1 MEVLARAAWAWWAS
15 GSGMTDER
23 PIEKDSVPGEPGF
36 WSVPIEQLLVDV
48 GSSPAGLSD
57 DEAKRRLVTYGP
69 NVAVRHLSQGWL
81 RGFGQQFRSP
91 ITILLFVAA
100 AVSIALGE
108 QVDGTVILL
117 ILVVSGLLGYWQE
130 HRAATAVEELLSLVR
145 TTTAVFRNGQL
156 TTIPIEDIVPG
167 DVVSLSAGTTI
178 PGDARLLES
187 KDLFVDQ
194 AALTGESYPAEKSAG
209 MIERGASLA
218 ERTNAV
224 HLGTH
229 VVSGT
234 AAALVVRTG
243 ADTEF
248 GEIAQRL
255 ELRPPETEFELGVR
269 RFGYLLLEITF
280 VLVFITFAATMAL
293 HRPVL
298 DSLLFT
304 LVLAV
309 GLTPQLLP
317 AIVSVTL
324 AQGARH
330 MAAERVIVRRL
341 ASIEDLGG
349 MQILCTDK
357 TGTITEGVVSVRAVE
372 DSAGAPSK
380 RGDLLACLN
389 ARFETGFSNPI
400 DDALRLRP
408 VLGAE
413 RYTKIDEVPYDFIRK
428 RLSVAVRDDN
438 QRLLITKG
446 AVASVLEACD
456 RAEDASGRVV
466 PIEDVRAAI
475 NGRVEDFSHDA
486 CRCLAVAYKQL
497 GTDGPVGREDEHG
510 LTFLGIIA
518 LSDPLKR
525 DVKETLADLSRL
537 GIRLTLITGDNR
549 HVANEIAKEAGL
561 DASTIRT
568 GAELRHLT
576 EDALVRDAPRISV
589 FAEIEPNQKERII
602 RALKKGGYSVGYLGD
617 GINDAAALHAADVG
631 ISVDSATDVT
641 KQAADIVLLDKD
653 LAVLGRGVREG
664 RRAFANM
671 LKYVFITTSAN
682 FGNMFSMAGATLFA
696 GFLPLLP
703 KQILLINVLSDLP
716 AMAIATDRLDPE
728 LVVKPRRWDN
738 RSIRRF
744 MITFGIVSSV
754 FDYLTFG
761 GLLFL
766 QVSAATFRTAWFLES
781 VLSEILILLVIRTR
795 RAFFRSR
802 IGSALLWS
810 SVVVACATLALPYT
824 PLASLL
830 GFVRLSPILVGGV
843 SGVVALYVVA
853 SEASK
858 RLLFKEAHL

>member
-1 MEVLARAAWAWWAS
+1 VTTAARPSSALSAHDQAA
-15 GSGMTDER
+15 R
-23 PIEKDSVPGEPGF
+23 PRDTSESEF
-36 WSVPIEQLLVDV
+36 WSVSIDQLLGDV
-48 GSSPAGLSD
+48 GSSPTGLTA
-57 DEAKRRLVTYGP
+57 DEARRRLATHGP
-69 NVAVRHLSQGWL
+69 NVAVRHASKGLL
-81 RGFGQQFRSP
+81 RGLADQFRSP
-91 ITILLFVAA
+91 ITLLLFIAA
-100 AVSIALGE
+100 AISIGVGE
-108 QVDGTVILL
+108 RVDGTVILL
-117 ILVVSGLLGYWQE
+117 ILLVSGLLGFWQE
-130 HRAATAVEELLSLVR
+130 HHAATAVNELLSLVR
-145 TTTAVFRNGQL
+145 TTTSVKRDGEL
-156 TTIPIEDIVPG
+156 TSVPIEEIVPG
-167 DVVSLSAGTTI
+167 DVVSLSAGATI
-178 PGDARLLES
+178 PGDARLLDS
-187 KDLFVDQ
+187 NDLFVDQ
-194 AALTGESYPAEKSAG
+194 AALTGESYPAEKAPG
-209 MIERGASLA
+209 TVASDAALTD
-218 ERTNAV
+218 RTNAV

-234 AAALVVRTG
+234 ATALIVRTG
-243 ADTEF
+243 SDTEF

-255 ELRPPETEFELGVR
+255 ELRPPQTEFELGVR
-269 RFGYLLLEITF
+269 HFGYLLLEITF
-280 VLVFITFAATMAL
+280 ILAIITFAANMAL

-304 LVLAV
+304 LALAV

-357 TGTITEGVVSVRAVE
+357 TGTITEGVVSIRAVE
-372 DSAGAPSK
+372 DWNGAASE
-380 RGDLLACLN
+380 RAHLFACIN
-389 ARFETGFSNPI
+389 AQLESGFSNPI
-400 DDALRLRP
+400 DDALRAHP
-408 VLGAE
+408 VAGVE
-413 RYTKIDEVPYDFIRK
+413 RYAKVDEVPYDFIRK
-428 RLSVAVRDDN
+428 RLSVAVREDE
-438 QRLLITKG
+438 QRRLLITKG
-446 AVASVLEACD
+446 AVTSVVEICD
-456 RAEDASGRVV
+456 SAEDASGRVF
-466 PIEDVRAAI
+466 PIADVRAAI
-475 NGRVEDFSHDA
+475 NAKVEAFSHDA
-486 CRCLAVAYKQL
+486 CRCLAVAYKRL
-497 GTDGPVGREDEHG
+497 DTEAPVGREAEQG
-510 LTFLGIIA
+510 LTFLGLLA
-518 LSDPLKR
+518 LSDPLKPHVR
-525 DVKETLADLSRL
+525 ETLSDLSRL

-549 HVANEIAKEAGL
+549 HVASEIASEAGL
-561 DASTIRT
+561 DASAIRT
-568 GAELRHLT
+568 GSELRHLT

-589 FAEIEPNQKERII
+589 FAEVEPNQKERII
-602 RALKKGGYSVGYLGD
+602 RALKKSGHSVGYLGD

-682 FGNMFSMAGATLFA
+682 FGNMFSMAGATFFA
-696 GFLPLLP
+696 SFLPLLP

-761 GLLFL
+761 ALLFL
-766 QVSAATFRTAWFLES
+766 HVPASTFRTAWFLES

-795 RAFFRSR
+795 RAFFRSP

-810 SVVVACATLALPYT
+810 SVGAAGVTLALPYT

-830 GFVRLSPILVGGV
+830 GFAPLPFVLVAGV
-843 SGVVALYVVA
+843 CAIVALYVLA

-858 RLLFKEAHL
+858 RLLFSEAHL

>member
-1 MEVLARAAWAWWAS
+1 MTTAASVRTTMPANGDHSA
-15 GSGMTDER
+15 
-23 PIEKDSVPGEPGF
+23 DSTLRHSDF
-36 WSVPIEQLLVDV
+36 WSMPVDQLLVEV
-48 GSSPAGLSD
+48 VSSPGGLTR
-57 DEAKRRLVTYGP
+57 DEAARRLGIHGP
-69 NVAVRHLSQGWL
+69 NVAVRHVTRGWV
-81 RGFGQQFRSP
+81 RGLADQFRSP
-91 ITILLFVAA
+91 ITLLLFVAA
-100 AVSIALGE
+100 AASIGLGE
-108 QVDGTVILL
+108 RVDGTVILL
-117 ILVVSGLLGYWQE
+117 ILLVSGLLGFWQE
-130 HRAATAVEELLSLVR
+130 YRATTAVNELLSLVR
-145 TTTAVFRNGQL
+145 TTTSVLRDGRL
-156 TTIPIEDIVPG
+156 TDIPIENIVPG
-167 DVVSLSAGTTI
+167 DVVSLAAGATV
-178 PGDARLLES
+178 PGDSRLLDS

-194 AALTGESYPAEKSAG
+194 AALTGESFPAEKSAG
-209 MIERGASLA
+209 TVSADTSLG

-234 AAALVVRTG
+234 ATALVVRTG

-248 GEIAQRL
+248 GEIARRL
-255 ELRPPETEFELGVR
+255 ELRPPQTEFELGVR
-269 RFGYLLLEITF
+269 HFGYLLLEITS
-280 VLVFITFAATMAL
+280 VLVIITFAANMAL

-304 LVLAV
+304 LALAV

-317 AIVSVTL
+317 AIVTITL

-330 MAAERVIVRRL
+330 MAAEQVIVRRL
-341 ASIEDLGG
+341 SSIEDLGG

-357 TGTITEGVVSVRAVE
+357 TGTITEGVASVRAVE
-372 DSAGAPSK
+372 DWTGAASE
-380 RGDLLACLN
+380 RGHLFACLN

-400 DDALRLRP
+400 DDALRKRA
-408 VLGAE
+408 VSSAE
-413 RYTKIDEVPYDFIRK
+413 AYTKVDEVPYDFIRK
-428 RLSVAVRDDN
+428 RLSVAVRDTN
-438 QRLLITKG
+438 RRLLITKG
-446 AVASVLEACD
+446 AVASVVDACD
-456 RAEDASGRVV
+456 RAEDANGRNV
-466 PIEDVRAAI
+466 PINEARAAI
-475 NGRVEDFSHDA
+475 AARVEAFSHDA
-486 CRCLAVAYKQL
+486 CRCLAVAYKEL
-497 GTDGPVGREDEHG
+497 DASSPVSRDDERG
-510 LTFLGIIA
+510 LTFLGILA
-518 LSDPLKR
+518 LNDPLKPR
-525 DVKETLADLSRL
+525 AKETLDDLARL
-537 GIRLTLITGDNR
+537 GVRVTLITGDNR
-549 HVANEIAKEAGL
+549 HVARQIAGEAGL
-561 DASTIRT
+561 DASTILT
-568 GAELRHLT
+568 GAELRQLT
-576 EDALVRDAPRISV
+576 EDALVRDAPRTAV
-589 FAEIEPNQKERII
+589 FAEVEPNQKERII
-602 RALKKGGYSVGYLGD
+602 RALKKSGYSVGYLGD

-653 LAVLGRGVREG
+653 LAVLGQGVREG

-761 GLLFL
+761 ALLFL
-766 QVSAATFRTAWFLES
+766 HVSAPTFRTAWFLES

-810 SVVVACATLALPYT
+810 SVAAACATFVLPYT
-824 PLASLL
+824 AVAPLL
-830 GFVRLSPILVGGV
+830 GFVPLPTVLVAGV
-843 SGVVALYVVA
+843 CAIVGMYVLA
-853 SEASK
+853 SETSK

>member
-1 MEVLARAAWAWWAS
+1 VTTAARPPLALPAHDQALRPPDAS
-15 GSGMTDER
+15 KSE
-23 PIEKDSVPGEPGF
+23 F
-36 WSVPIEQLLVDV
+36 WSISIDQLLGEI
-48 GSSPAGLSD
+48 GSSPTGLTG
-57 DEAKRRLVTYGP
+57 DEARRRLATHGP
-69 NVAVRHLSQGWL
+69 NVAVRRVSKGWL
-81 RGFGQQFRSP
+81 RGLADQFRSP
-91 ITILLFVAA
+91 ITLLLFIAA
-100 AVSIALGE
+100 AISIGVGE
-108 QVDGTVILL
+108 RVDGTVILL
-117 ILVVSGLLGYWQE
+117 ILLVSGLLGFWQE
-130 HRAATAVEELLSLVR
+130 HHAATAVNELLSLVR
-145 TTTAVFRNGQL
+145 TTTSVTRDGQL
-156 TTIPIEDIVPG
+156 TIVPIEEIVPG
-167 DVVSLSAGTTI
+167 DVVSLSAGATI

-187 KDLFVDQ
+187 NDLFVDQ
-194 AALTGESYPAEKSAG
+194 AALTGESYPAEKTPGTVAPD
-209 MIERGASLA
+209 APLA
-218 ERTNAV
+218 DRTNAI

-234 AAALVVRTG
+234 TTALIVRTG
-243 ADTEF
+243 PDTEF

-255 ELRPPETEFELGVR
+255 ELRPPKTEFELGVR
-269 RFGYLLLEITF
+269 HFGYLLLEITF
-280 VLVFITFAATMAL
+280 VLAIITFTANMAL
-293 HRPVL
+293 QRPVL

-304 LVLAV
+304 LALAV

-357 TGTITEGVVSVRAVE
+357 TGTITEGVVSIRAVE
-372 DSAGAPSK
+372 DWNGAASARAH
-380 RGDLLACLN
+380 LFACIN
-389 ARFETGFSNPI
+389 AQLETGFGNPI
-400 DDALRLRP
+400 DDALRAHP
-408 VLGAE
+408 VAGVE
-413 RYTKIDEVPYDFIRK
+413 RYAKVDEVPYDFIRK
-428 RLSVAVRDDN
+428 RLSVAVREEE
-438 QRLLITKG
+438 QGRLLITKG
-446 AVASVLEACD
+446 AVTSTLEICD
-456 RAEDASGRVV
+456 SAENVGGQIF
-466 PIEDVRAAI
+466 PIADVRAAI
-475 NGRVEDFSHDA
+475 NARVEAFSRDA
-486 CRCLAVAYKQL
+486 CRCLAVAYRRL
-497 GTDGPVGREDEHG
+497 DTEGPVGREDEHG
-510 LTFLGIIA
+510 LTFLGLMA
-518 LSDPLKR
+518 LSDPLKPHVR
-525 DVKETLADLSRL
+525 ETLGDLSRL

-549 HVANEIAKEAGL
+549 HVATEIAREAGL
-561 DASTIRT
+561 DAFAIRT
-568 GAELRHLT
+568 GAELRQLT
-576 EDALVRDAPRISV
+576 EDALISAAPGISV
-589 FAEIEPNQKERII
+589 FAEVEPNQKERII
-602 RALKKGGYSVGYLGD
+602 RALKKSGYSVGYLGD

-631 ISVDSATDVT
+631 ISVESATDVT

-671 LKYVFITTSAN
+671 LKYIFITTSAN
-682 FGNMFSMAGATLFA
+682 FGNMFSMAGATFFA
-696 GFLPLLP
+696 SFLPLLP

-761 GLLFL
+761 VLLFL
-766 QVSAATFRTAWFLES
+766 HVPASTFRTAWFLES

-795 RAFFRSR
+795 RAFFRSP

-810 SVVVACATLALPYT
+810 SVGAAGVTLALPYT

-830 GFVRLSPILVGGV
+830 GFVPLPLVLVAGV
-843 SGVVALYVVA
+843 CGIVALYVLA

>member
-1 MEVLARAAWAWWAS
+1 VTDGSSRTPVSAHPHDQPLPAAAS
-15 GSGMTDER
+15 GESE
-23 PIEKDSVPGEPGF
+23 F
-36 WSVPIEQLLVDV
+36 WSIPVGQLLVDV
-48 GSSPAGLSD
+48 GSSPSGLSGE
-57 DEAKRRLVTYGP
+57 EARRRLAIHGP
-69 NVAVRHLSQGWL
+69 NVAVRHVSRGLL
-81 RGFGQQFRSP
+81 RGLADQFRSP
-91 ITILLFVAA
+91 ITLLLFAA
-100 AVSIALGE
+100 AASSIGLGE
-108 QVDGTVILL
+108 PVDGTVILL
-117 ILVVSGLLGYWQE
+117 ILLVSGLLGFWQE
-130 HRAATAVEELLSLVR
+130 YRATTAVNELLSLVR
-145 TTTAVFRNGQL
+145 TATSVLRDDRL
-156 TTIPIEDIVPG
+156 TETPIEEIVPG
-167 DVVSLSAGTTI
+167 DVVSLSAGATV
-178 PGDARLLES
+178 PGDARLLDS

-209 MIERGASLA
+209 NVAADTSLA
-218 ERTNAV
+218 DRTNSV

-234 AAALVVRTG
+234 ATALVVRTG

-248 GEIAQRL
+248 GEIARRL
-255 ELRPPETEFELGVR
+255 ELRPPQTEFELGVR
-269 RFGYLLLEITF
+269 HFGYLLLEITS
-280 VLVFITFAATMAL
+280 VLVIITFAATMAL

-304 LVLAV
+304 LALAV

-317 AIVSVTL
+317 AIVSITL

-372 DSAGAPSK
+372 DWTGAPSE
-380 RGDLLACLN
+380 RGQLFACLN
-389 ARFETGFSNPI
+389 ARFESGFTNPI
-400 DDALRLRP
+400 DDALRKLAIP
-408 VLGAE
+408 ATEVYAKL
-413 RYTKIDEVPYDFIRK
+413 DEVPYDFIRK
-428 RLSVAVRDDN
+428 RLSVAIHDDK

-446 AVASVLEACD
+446 AVASIIDACD
-456 RAEDASGRVV
+456 RAEDASGRIV
-466 PIEDVRAAI
+466 PIGDVRATI
-475 NGRVEDFSHDA
+475 NARVEAFSHDA
-486 CRCLAVAYKQL
+486 CRCLAVAYKPL
-497 GTDGPVGREDEHG
+497 DSADPVSRDDERG
-510 LTFLGIIA
+510 LTFLGILA
-518 LSDPLKR
+518 LSDPLKPH
-525 DVKETLADLSRL
+525 VKETLGELERL

-549 HVANEIAKEAGL
+549 HVARQIAGEAGL
-561 DASTIRT
+561 DTTTIRT
-568 GAELRHLT
+568 GAELRQLT
-576 EDALVRDAPRISV
+576 EDALIRDAPRTAV

-602 RALKKGGYSVGYLGD
+602 RALKKSGYSVGYLGD

-631 ISVDSATDVT
+631 ISVESATDVT

-653 LAVLGRGVREG
+653 LGVLGRGVREG

-744 MITFGIVSSV
+744 MITFGVVSSV

-761 GLLFL
+761 ALLL
-766 QVSAATFRTAWFLES
+766 LRVSASTFRTAWFMES

-795 RAFFRSR
+795 RAFFRSA

-810 SVVVACATLALPYT
+810 SVAVVGVTLALPYT

-830 GFVRLSPILVGGV
+830 GFVPLSPVLVFGV
-843 SGVVALYVVA
+843 CGIVILYVLA

-858 RLLFKEAHL
+858 RVLFKEAHL